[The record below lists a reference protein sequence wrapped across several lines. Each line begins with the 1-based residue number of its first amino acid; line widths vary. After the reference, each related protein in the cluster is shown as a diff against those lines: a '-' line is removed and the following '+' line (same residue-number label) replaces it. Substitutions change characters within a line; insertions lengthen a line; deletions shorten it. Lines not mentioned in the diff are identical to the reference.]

1 MPDRLPDQVAQ
12 APPRPGSIVLRASE
26 FGRADYANRVAA
38 QLTGLNPTVERV
50 RDGRSDRYRVR
61 AGPFPTVAA
70 ADAALD
76 QARRAGVIDS
86 HLVVE

>member
-1 MPDRLPDQVAQ
+1 M
-12 APPRPGSIVLRASE
+12 LRASE
-26 FGRADYANRVAA
+26 FGRVDYARREVA
-38 QLTGLNPTVERV
+38 QLTGLNASVERLQ
-50 RDGRSDRYRVR
+50 DGRTERYRVR
-61 AGPFPTVAA
+61 AGPFETVAA